1 MALFDFYGTQIIFFW
16 IFVRLYEFV
25 IECSI
30 SEQSFQM
37 GRKILSIAFRF
48 GLPLLGFA
56 LIFLLSDVFKR
67 LFSFSF
73 DLTILI
79 IALLIGTAWY
89 LGRAPGIFIA
99 LVFEA
104 TLIYFALFTP
114 NAPAQS
120 TQKLVFYTINRLTL
134 FLSIVLFASARRNAE
149 RKLREQ
155 RELLQ
160 VTLKSIGD
168 AVMATDLQG
177 RISFI
182 NPTAENLTGWKSA
195 EIVGK
200 PLDEVF
206 KIINETTRE
215 TVQSP
220 FAAVVREGLTVGLAN
235 HTLLISKG
243 GAEIPI
249 EDSGAPIRDAKG
261 KIVGVI
267 IVFHDVSQRREAER
281 ERETLLESE
290 QAARREAE
298 LAGRLKDEFLAT
310 VSHELRT
317 PLSAILGWATMLKNK
332 QLKGDDAPKALE
344 VIERNAKAQGEIIN
358 DLLDVSQITTGKLN
372 IDKQL
377 VEIGALIQMTAEAL
391 RPQAKAKAIAFTLA
405 VDGDKFFVLGDATRL
420 RQIFS
425 NLISNAVKFTPGDG
439 TVEVRA
445 ARRGENVEFTVTDS
459 GIGIDEQFLPYIF
472 DTFRQGDA
480 STTRPHGGLGLG
492 LSIVRYLV
500 SLHGGEISAASQGV
514 GQGAVFTI
522 RLPLAENQSSVN
534 SAGRSAI

>member
-1 MALFDFYGTQIIFFW
+1 
-16 IFVRLYEFV
+16 
-25 IECSI
+25 
-30 SEQSFQM
+30 M

-79 IALLIGTAWY
+79 IALLIATAWY

-114 NAPAQS
+114 NAPPQP

-168 AVMATDLQG
+168 AVIATDLAG

-182 NPTAENLTGWKSA
+182 NPTAENITGWKSV
-195 EIVGK
+195 EITGR
-200 PLDEVF
+200 PLEEIF
-206 KIINETTRE
+206 KIINEDSRE
-215 TVQSP
+215 TVESP
-220 FAAVVREGLTVGLAN
+220 FTAVVREGLTIGLAN
-235 HTLLISKG
+235 HTLLLTRS

-249 EDSGAPIRDAKG
+249 EDSGAPIRDEKG

-267 IVFHDVSQRREAER
+267 IVFHDVSERREAER
-281 ERETLLESE
+281 DREVLLKSE

-317 PLSAILGWATMLKNK
+317 PLSAILGWATMLKNN
-332 QLKGDDAPKALE
+332 QLTGSDAPKALE

-358 DLLDVSQITTGKLN
+358 DLLDVSQITTGKLS
-372 IDKQL
+372 IDKKP
-377 VEIGALIQMTAEAL
+377 VEIGTLIKASAESL
-391 RPQAKAKAIAFTLA
+391 RPLAKAKSIDFTLVVEA
-405 VDGDKFFVLGDATRL
+405 DGFFVLGDAPRL
-420 RQIFS
+420 RQIVL
-425 NLISNAVKFTPGDG
+425 NLVSNAVKFTPAGG
-439 TVEVRA
+439 RVKVRA
-445 ARRGENVEFTVTDS
+445 DRQAENIRITVSDS
-459 GIGIDEQFLPYIF
+459 GIGIDEKFLPFIF
-472 DTFRQGDA
+472 DKFRQGDA

-500 SLHGGEISAASQGV
+500 GLHGGEISAASRGV
-514 GQGAVFTI
+514 GEGAVFTI
-522 RLPLAENQSSVN
+522 RLPLAENHSNVN
-534 SAGRSAI
+534 SAGGSA